1 MKIHIIDCSGIGKTY
16 FAKKLSNKYNIPHY
30 DLDNIY
36 WDNSSEKYQIKTEVE
51 KREILFTNI
60 LEKDSWIKEFNIKS
74 LNKVLKR
81 LILSIF

>member
-1 MKIHIIDCSGIGKTY
+1 LKIHIIGCSGIGKTY

-60 LEKDSWIKEFNIKS
+60 LEKDSWIKEFNING

>member
-1 MKIHIIDCSGIGKTY
+1 MKIHIIGCSGIGKTY

-60 LEKDSWIKEFNIKS
+60 LEKDSWIKEFNING